1 MYICIYTTVCTTQAH
16 RITNA
21 SRPTNPTSN
30 PNPIPN
36 HEQAPL
42 KAYVHNTARRA
53 VEAGQSTEQMGQSIA
68 EQRVVVTAFS
78 LVKGLE
84 AALLSGAS
92 GVHTV
97 QACIAA
103 AMRSVEELGGV
114 LRQFILDDKGVVI
127 IWTFGLPGSTY
138 EDNAARGLGSC
149 FRVNA
154 ALKAQGLAPCTGVT
168 VGSAFCGL
176 VGARYRCEYSVLG
189 PSVNLAAR
197 LMTSCASK
205 AVELLCNDA
214 LHDEV
219 TRRGH

>member
-1 MYICIYTTVCTTQAH
+1 
-16 RITNA
+16 
-21 SRPTNPTSN
+21 
-30 PNPIPN
+30 
-36 HEQAPL
+36 
-42 KAYVHNTARRA
+42 

-78 LVKGLE
+78 MVMGLE
-84 AALLSGAS
+84 TALLSGAS
-92 GVHTV
+92 GVPIV
-97 QACIAA
+97 QACIAT

-138 EDNAARGLGSC
+138 EDNAARGLDSC
-149 FRVNA
+149 LRVNE
-154 ALKAQGLAPCTGVT
+154 ALKAQGLAPRTGVT

-176 VGARYRCEYSVLG
+176 VGARYRCEYSVMG

-197 LMTSCASK
+197 LMTSCESK

-214 LHDEV
+214 LYDEV
-219 TRRGH
+219 TRRDH